1 MYSALQRI
9 ITCFGLII
17 KTLMQFYKILT
28 QTYKE
33 TDKNSFMNFDFI
45 IDINKYIF
53 PLNNV

>member
-45 IDINKYIF
+45 Q
-53 PLNNV
+53 L